1 MKIVYFSNR
10 CSLSYAIDKPLFGF
24 VICSFLLVTLLYSI
38 AQFNKIK
45 HFHHH
50 HHNFRQEDE
59 IILLVCKISEVIR
72 SDLLPAIFSLDR
84 FKYFYRL

>member
-45 HFHHH
+45 HFHR
-50 HHNFRQEDE
+50 HHNFRQENE